1 MNKRRVVITGLGALA
16 PNGNSVSD
24 YWNSLISGR
33 SGINHIT
40 SFDTENLN
48 VKIAGE
54 LSNFNPEDHF
64 DRKEIRKLDPFTIY
78 HLVSSKE
85 AISNSGLNEDKLDL
99 NRVGVMIG
107 SGVGGIQTLEDQHGT
122 YSSRGQRRVSPFF
135 VPRMIANIAAGNLAI
150 KYGFKGPNQTIIS
163 ACASGTDAI
172 GLASRVI
179 QYGDADV
186 MITGGTEA
194 SITGL
199 TISGF
204 ANIKALSTQN
214 ENPKTA
220 SKPFDAMRDGFVLG
234 EGSASIVLEEL
245 SHAKKRNANI
255 LAELVGYGSTDDA
268 FHITQPSA
276 GGEGAIRAMKN
287 AISDANLSI
296 ENIDYINAHGT
307 STPFN
312 DKTESAAI
320 SSLFGSHAKKL
331 KVSST
336 KSMIGHALGASGAL
350 EAVACILALQN
361 NILPPTINY
370 KNPDPECELDYVPNN
385 SQEFETNVAMSNSF
399 GFGGHNGVILMKK
412 WDGEKN

>member
-1 MNKRRVVITGLGALA
+1 VNKRRVVITGLGALA

-24 YWNSLISGR
+24 YWDSLISGR

>member
-16 PNGNSVSD
+16 PNGNSVPE
-24 YWNSLISGR
+24 YWGSLISGK
-33 SGINHIT
+33 SGIGYIT
-40 SFDTENLN
+40 AFDTENLS

-54 LSNFNPEDHF
+54 LSNFDAQDHF
-64 DRKEIRKLDPFTIY
+64 ERKELRKLDPFTVY
-78 HLVSSKE
+78 HMVSSSE
-85 AISNSGLNEDKLDL
+85 AITQAELTQNVDMD
-99 NRVGVMIG
+99 RVGVIIG
-107 SGVGGIQTLEDQHGT
+107 SGVGGIQTLEDQCNI

-172 GLASRVI
+172 GLAARTI

-204 ANIKALSTQN
+204 ANIKALSTRN
-214 ENPKTA
+214 ENPESA
-220 SKPFDAMRDGFVLG
+220 SRPFDAERDGFVLG

-245 SHAKKRNANI
+245 SHAEKRGASI

-268 FHITQPSA
+268 FHITQPSE
-276 GGEGAIRAMKN
+276 GGKGAIKAMQN
-287 AISDANLSI
+287 ALDDANLSV
-296 ENIDYINAHGT
+296 NDIDYINAHGT

-320 SSLFGSHAKKL
+320 ASLFGDHTKKL

-336 KSMIGHALGASGAL
+336 KSMVGHALGASGAL
-350 EAVACILALQN
+350 EAIACIQAIQN
-361 NILPPTINY
+361 DILPPTINY
-370 KNPDPECELDYVPNN
+370 TNPDPECTLDYVPNN
-385 SQEFETNVAMSNSF
+385 SQESTINAAMSNSF
-399 GFGGHNGVILMKK
+399 GFGGHNGVIVMKK
-412 WDGEKN
+412 WGED

>member
-16 PNGNSVSD
+16 PNGNSVPQ
-24 YWNSLISGR
+24 YWDSLVSGK
-33 SGINHIT
+33 SGIGYIT
-40 SFDTENLN
+40 AFETENLS

-54 LSNFNPEDHF
+54 LSDFDAQDHF
-64 DRKEIRKLDPFTIY
+64 DRKALRKLDPFTVY
-78 HLVSSKE
+78 HMVSSSE
-85 AISNSGLNEDKLDL
+85 AITQAGLTQNIDMD
-99 NRVGVMIG
+99 RVGVIIG
-107 SGVGGIQTLEDQHGT
+107 SGVGGIQTLEDQCNI

-172 GLASRVI
+172 GLAARAI

-204 ANIKALSTQN
+204 ANIKALSTRN
-214 ENPKTA
+214 EDPESA
-220 SKPFDAMRDGFVLG
+220 SRPFDAERDGFVLG

-245 SHAKKRNANI
+245 SHAEKRDASI

-268 FHITQPSA
+268 FHITQPSE
-276 GGEGAIRAMKN
+276 GGKGAIQAMQK
-287 AISDANLSI
+287 ALDDANLSV
-296 ENIDYINAHGT
+296 NDIDYINAHGT

-320 SSLFGSHAKKL
+320 ASLFGDHTKKL

-336 KSMIGHALGASGAL
+336 KSMVGHALGASGAL
-350 EAVACILALQN
+350 EAIACIQAIQN
-361 NILPPTINY
+361 DILPPTINY
-370 KNPDPECELDYVPNN
+370 TNPDPECTLDYVPNN
-385 SQEFETNVAMSNSF
+385 SQESTINAAMSNSF
-399 GFGGHNGVILMKK
+399 GFGGHNGVIVIKK
-412 WDGEKN
+412 WGED

>member
-16 PNGNSVSD
+16 PNGNSVSE
-24 YWNSLISGR
+24 YWDALISGT
-33 SGINHIT
+33 SGIDHIT
-40 SFDTENLN
+40 YFDTENLS

-54 LSNFNPEDHF
+54 LSNFNPEDYF
-64 DRKEIRKLDPFTIY
+64 DKKEIRKLDPFTIY
-78 HLVSSKE
+78 HLISSIE
-85 AISNSGLNEDKLDL
+85 AISNSGINEDNLDL

-122 YSSRGQRRVSPFF
+122 YKSRGQRRVSPFF

-150 KYGFKGPNQTIIS
+150 KYGFKGPNQTVIS

-172 GLASRVI
+172 GLASRI
-179 QYGDADV
+179 IKYGDADV

-214 ENPKTA
+214 DTPKTA

-245 SHAKKRNANI
+245 THARKRNANI
-255 LAELVGYGSTDDA
+255 LGELVGYGSTDDA

-287 AISDANLSI
+287 AVLDANLSL
-296 ENIDYINAHGT
+296 NDVDYINAHGT

-320 SSLFGSHAKKL
+320 TTLFGEHAQKL

-350 EAVACILALQN
+350 EAVACILAIN
-361 NILPPTINY
+361 HNILPPTINY
-370 KNPDPECELDYVPNN
+370 KDSDPECNLDYVANN
-385 SQEFETNVAMSNSF
+385 SQKLEVNIAMSNSF
-399 GFGGHNGVILMKK
+399 GFGGHNGVILLKK
-412 WDGEKN
+412 WSGK

>member
-16 PNGNSVSD
+16 PNGNSVPQ
-24 YWNSLISGR
+24 YWDSLVSGK
-33 SGINHIT
+33 SGIGYIT
-40 SFDTENLN
+40 AFDTENLS

-54 LSNFNPEDHF
+54 LSDFDAQDHF
-64 DRKEIRKLDPFTIY
+64 DRKELRKLDPFTVY
-78 HLVSSKE
+78 HMVSSSE
-85 AISNSGLNEDKLDL
+85 AITQAGLTQNIDMD
-99 NRVGVMIG
+99 RVGVIIG
-107 SGVGGIQTLEDQHGT
+107 SGVGGIQTLEDQCNT

-172 GLASRVI
+172 GLAARTI

-204 ANIKALSTQN
+204 ANIKALSTRN
-214 ENPKTA
+214 EDPESA
-220 SKPFDAMRDGFVLG
+220 SRPFDAERDGFVLG

-245 SHAKKRNANI
+245 SHAEKRGASI
-255 LAELVGYGSTDDA
+255 LAEFVGYGSTDDA
-268 FHITQPSA
+268 FHITQPSE
-276 GGEGAIRAMKN
+276 GGKGAIKAMQK
-287 AISDANLSI
+287 ALDDANLSV
-296 ENIDYINAHGT
+296 NDIDYINAHGT

-320 SSLFGSHAKKL
+320 ASLFGDHTKRL

-336 KSMIGHALGASGAL
+336 KSMVGHALGASGAL
-350 EAVACILALQN
+350 EAIACIQAIQN
-361 NILPPTINY
+361 DILPPTINY
-370 KNPDPECELDYVPNN
+370 NNPDPECTLDYVPNN
-385 SQEFETNVAMSNSF
+385 SQKSTINAAMSNSF
-399 GFGGHNGVILMKK
+399 GFGGHNGVIVIKK
-412 WDGEKN
+412 WGED

>member
-16 PNGNSVSD
+16 PNGNSVSE
-24 YWNSLISGR
+24 YWDALISGT
-33 SGINHIT
+33 SGIDHIT
-40 SFDTENLN
+40 YFDTENLS

-54 LSNFNPEDHF
+54 LSNFNPEDYF
-64 DRKEIRKLDPFTIY
+64 DKKEIRKLDPFTIY
-78 HLVSSKE
+78 HLISSIE
-85 AISNSGLNEDKLDL
+85 AISNSGINEDNLDL

-122 YSSRGQRRVSPFF
+122 YKSRGQRRVSPFF

-150 KYGFKGPNQTIIS
+150 KYGFKGPNQTVIS

-172 GLASRVI
+172 GLASRI
-179 QYGDADV
+179 IKYGDADV

-214 ENPKTA
+214 DTPKTA

-245 SHAKKRNANI
+245 THARKRNANI
-255 LAELVGYGSTDDA
+255 LGELVGYGSTDDA

-287 AISDANLSI
+287 AVLDANLSL
-296 ENIDYINAHGT
+296 NDVDYINAHGT

-320 SSLFGSHAKKL
+320 TSLFGEHAQKL

-350 EAVACILALQN
+350 EAVACILAIN
-361 NILPPTINY
+361 HNILPPTINY
-370 KNPDPECELDYVPNN
+370 KDSDPECNLDYVANN
-385 SQEFETNVAMSNSF
+385 SQKTEINIAMSNSF
-399 GFGGHNGVILMKK
+399 GFGGHNGVILLKK
-412 WDGEKN
+412 WSGK